1 MKRIVLLAAVL
12 MVSCID
18 FTRRVTDV
26 CATSGAC
33 VCAEPGTCC
42 VNAGFTCDDTSG
54 CCSGARCV
62 MGTCV
67 GRATGGGAATG
78 GGTAMGG
85 GSASDAGPTDAGPG
99 EWVYEAWWMES
110 VPLEGDAGFFAQV
123 KRAPFDPDA
132 VHVDDGRA
140 QVVFS
145 SDGGATFC
153 PPGFALTCGSFRA
166 KGSRTSADVA
176 LGVLIATADN
186 SPPNLAMVVGADG
199 GLSQQLAL
207 TRAQCGTSTGLG
219 GVDLLDGQLAV
230 SCGNLFALGG
240 VVSPTTTGTSSR
252 LSYDVSCAAGGCV
265 VPWQTD
271 LNVTFHRTTF
281 QASGSPAIID
291 FPGMVMADD
300 RPTPATAVVAL
311 DDGGVFAAWSVF
323 SRNIGGSNG
332 VWVETPGDGGL
343 TTFDVTPVG
352 VRLSCLDSCV
362 LSWGNGY
369 SPELRS
375 FEGGQWVNRSA
386 GFMGIGV
393 LSWAGVLHGT
403 TLVVAEPRL
412 SGNSELWTNGTR
424 RQTVSN
430 ARQLTIVRHR

>member
-1 MKRIVLLAAVL
+1 MKRFALLLVVLAVG
-12 MVSCID
+12 CID

-26 CATSGAC
+26 CAQSGAC
-33 VCAEPGTCC
+33 VCVEPGNCC

-62 MGTCV
+62 MGSCV
-67 GRATGGGAATG
+67 ARAAGGGTATG
-78 GGTAMGG
+78 GGTAGG
-85 GSASDAGPTDAGPG
+85 GLAGGAAGGRTPG
-99 EWVYEAWWMES
+99 DWVYEAWWIES
-110 VPLEGDAGFFAQV
+110 VPLDASGDAGFVPQV
-123 KRAPFDPDA
+123 KRAPFDPDT
-132 VHVDDGRA
+132 VHVDETRV
-140 QVVFS
+140 QVVFTADAS
-145 SDGGATFC
+145 TTSC
-153 PPGFALTCGSFRA
+153 PPGSSLICGSFRA

-176 LGVLIATADN
+176 LGLIVPTAST

-199 GLSQQLAL
+199 GLSQQLSL

-230 SCGNLFALGG
+230 SCGNLFTLNGM
-240 VVSPTTTGTSSR
+240 VSPTTTGTSSR
-252 LSYDVSCAAGGCV
+252 LSYDVSCANGGCV

-281 QASGSPAIID
+281 SANGSPFIID
-291 FPGMVMADD
+291 VPGAVTADD
-300 RPTPATAVVAL
+300 KPTPATAAVAL
-311 DDGGVFAAWSVF
+311 EDGGVFAAWSVF
-323 SRNIGGSNG
+323 SRVDGGTNG

-343 TTFDVTPVG
+343 TAFAVIPIG
-352 VRLSCLDSCV
+352 VRLSCFDSCV

-375 FEGGQWVNRSA
+375 FEGGQWTSLSA
-386 GFMGIGV
+386 GFAGAGI

-412 SGNSELWTNGTR
+412 SGNSELWANGMMK
-424 RQTVSN
+424 QAVMN